1 MSRFLVGNLFLLLS
15 ILGAT
20 AGHILLKAVVD
31 EVSSSTLGWSTLQAL
46 LAPGRFW
53 RGAGGASLVVVAF
66 LCWLA
71 ALTRLD
77 LSYAYPVACSSLLLV
92 TLFSVT
98 LLDGPRRAAVVQSYS
113 GYCIAVL
120 INRADPLFPAEVH
133 EVLDPVLQQ
142 LQPRLEGSPS
152 VPPGQPGQPG
162 QQDGLPV
169 PSDVAQPPGTD
180 YWSNRPPPFNN
191 GTVR

>member
-31 EVSSSTLGWSTLQAL
+31 EVGTVTLGWPMVQAL

-66 LCWLA
+66 LFWLA

-92 TLFSVT
+92 TLFSVVVLGEPVT
-98 LLDGPRRAAVVQSYS
+98 LRIWVAT
-113 GYCIAVL
+113 VL
-120 INRADPLFPAEVH
+120 ILAGVILLMP
-133 EVLDPVLQQ
+133 
-142 LQPRLEGSPS
+142 
-152 VPPGQPGQPG
+152 
-162 QQDGLPV
+162 
-169 PSDVAQPPGTD
+169 TK
-180 YWSNRPPPFNN
+180 
-191 GTVR
+191 